1 MGEIRRPAPLES
13 ITMQK
18 RHGKNH
24 FANINYGY
32 ILFFVSVAYVVFLIL
47 LRRIIKS
54 YPSNKNRTFFGEL
67 WKRLYTID
75 PALHLLILFI
85 PLMATFY
92 YHYSIF
98 SQTAVYIMRLGRLSY
113 VLLSLNLFLNLR
125 PNIFFRDKYVYT
137 DFIPFHKWLSRLIV
151 IFGLLHGVFFVIRW
165 AINPKTDLDAKL
177 SNKYNFA
184 GVVIAGISII
194 LIIASMNVARRSAYN
209 LFYII
214 HNITLFAFVFI
225 TPYHAR
231 PSVKTPYLFVNSV
244 LIAIQ
249 VINKI
254 VFTSRASLIDK
265 IEDRKNTNLVVLKF
279 PRKALPDFF
288 NPSSHIRLSAY
299 RKLNPLY
306 WILPS
311 HPYTLAT
318 LPSDEIV
325 ELIVNEHT
333 VPQFNTSSFVV
344 ELGYSYT
351 IQNPHNPSVPDVC
364 LQNANRIAIVCGG
377 SGIAFG
383 LPLFRFFKSM
393 KNISYL
399 RLVWLT
405 KNSSQLSIITKSDSF
420 RALISEDGKI
430 DNLDIYLTNKTTA
443 PTSSGTEGT
452 ENDIELEDF
461 ELNTAEDLTEYKK
474 LCNITEGE
482 RMDWTTE
489 LSSLVEEDT
498 SKTWLLAC
506 GPEGL
511 VTDGKYYANANG
523 IHFASEVYTL

>member
-13 ITMQK
+13 ITLQK
-18 RHGKNH
+18 RHGNTH

-32 ILFFVSVAYVVFLIL
+32 IVFFVSVAYVVFLIL

-54 YPSNKNRTFFGEL
+54 YPSNKNRTFFGGL
-67 WKRLYTID
+67 CKRLYTID

-85 PLMATFY
+85 PLIATFY

-125 PNIFFRDKYVYT
+125 PNIFFTDKYVYT

-165 AINPKTDLDAKL
+165 AINPKTDLDA
-177 SNKYNFA
+177 N
-184 GVVIAGISII
+184 
-194 LIIASMNVARRSAYN
+194 
-209 LFYII
+209 
-214 HNITLFAFVFI
+214 
-225 TPYHAR
+225 
-231 PSVKTPYLFVNSV
+231 
-244 LIAIQ
+244 
-249 VINKI
+249 
-254 VFTSRASLIDK
+254 
-265 IEDRKNTNLVVLKF
+265 
-279 PRKALPDFF
+279 
-288 NPSSHIRLSAY
+288 
-299 RKLNPLY
+299 
-306 WILPS
+306 

-443 PTSSGTEGT
+443 PTSSGTEET

-461 ELNTAEDLTEYKK
+461 ELNTTEDLTEYKK

-511 VTDGKYYANANG
+511 VTDGKSYANANG